1 MIQGLQ
7 HILVGA
13 SVALLVVWLAPR
25 LSAIFSRQE
34 GVLRQAF
41 EQHHRY
47 LKPQALR
54 LVLLI
59 AFCLLVIVLY
69 LLLQT
74 WLVIPVAA
82 VLAWV
87 VIPVFLRGLNI
98 RKKKHLQR
106 AIPEFCDLISAS
118 LQSGSSLRTAISR
131 AEQAIEGPLRVEL
144 HQVLRDI
151 RLGHTTDQAFALWA
165 QRSQMSVV
173 HDLAFCVRLSAQTG
187 GNLAEALMRLGE
199 SFRQQIALQA
209 KAAALTAQGRLQALI
224 MLAMPP
230 LLFLATSA
238 LDPFVS
244 EFFLQTPLGL
254 GLVAVMSALELVGA
268 LWVRRIV
275 RFEV

>member
-1 MIQGLQ
+1 MIYGLQ
-7 HILVGA
+7 HLLVGL
-13 SVALLVVWLAPR
+13 SVAFLVVWAAPR
-25 LSAIFSRQE
+25 LGVIFSRQE

-54 LVLLI
+54 VVLFAAGCFLATI
-59 AFCLLVIVLY
+59 LY
-69 LLLQT
+69 LVLQT
-74 WLVIPVAA
+74 WLVVPVAA
-82 VLAWV
+82 LLALV
-87 VIPVFLRGLNI
+87 VIPTILRGLNI
-98 RKKKHLQR
+98 RKKKLLQR

-118 LQSGSSLRTAISR
+118 LQSGSSLRTAIAR
-131 AEQAIEGPLRVEL
+131 AEQAMEGPMRIEL

-151 RLGHTTDQAFALWA
+151 RLGHTTEQAFAFWA
-165 QRSQMSVV
+165 QRSQMPVV

-244 EFFLQTPLGL
+244 EFFFQTPLGL
-254 GLVAVMSALELVGA
+254 SLVALMGALELVGA